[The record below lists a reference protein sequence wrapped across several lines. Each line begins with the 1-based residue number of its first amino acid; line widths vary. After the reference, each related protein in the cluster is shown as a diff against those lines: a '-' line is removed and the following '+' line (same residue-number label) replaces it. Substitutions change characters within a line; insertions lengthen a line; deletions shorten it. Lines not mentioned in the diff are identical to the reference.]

1 MEHASTTALAYLR
14 TSSAANVH
22 GDSSERQRAAITGY
36 AARYGIDI
44 VGEFYDAAVSGA
56 DPVETRPGFAGLLD
70 RIEDNGVRL
79 VIVEDPSRFAR
90 DLVAQELGVLL
101 MASRGVKVVTAN
113 GDDLTETTDP
123 SRIMMRQIAGAFA
136 QYEKARLVGKLK
148 AARDRKSEAVGKR
161 IEGQKG
167 FAGHRPEIFE
177 AIRAIRAAAPAASM
191 RQIAE
196 LLAREGYT
204 SRTGKVFAA
213 NQIARLLAKDRLDRP
228 DYTVLV

>member
-1 MEHASTTALAYLR
+1 MEHALHALAYLR

-22 GDSSERQRAAITGY
+22 GDSSGRQRAAITGY
-36 AARYGIDI
+36 AARNGIEV

-56 DPVETRPGFAGLLD
+56 DPVETRAGFAAMLD
-70 RIEDNGVRL
+70 RIEGNGVRL
-79 VIVEDPSRFAR
+79 VIVEDASRFAR

-101 MASRGVKVVTAN
+101 MQSRGVKVITAT

-136 QYEKARLVGKLK
+136 QYEKARLIGKLK

-167 FAGHRPEIFE
+167 FAVHRPEIFE
-177 AIRAIRAAAPAASM
+177 AVREIRAAAPAAST

-196 LLAREGYT
+196 LLARDGFV
-204 SRTGKVFAA
+204 SRNGKVFAPT
-213 NQIARLLAKDRLDRP
+213 QIARLLARIN
-228 DYTVLV
+228 

>member
-1 MEHASTTALAYLR
+1 MEHANTALAYLR

-22 GDSSERQRAAITGY
+22 GDSSDRQRSAITGY
-36 AARYGIDI
+36 AARNGIEI

-56 DPVETRPGFAGLLD
+56 DPVETRPGFAAMLD
-70 RIEDNGVRL
+70 RIESNGVRL
-79 VIVEDPSRFAR
+79 VIVEDASRFAR
-90 DLVAQELGVLL
+90 DLVAQELGVLV
-101 MASRGVKVVTAN
+101 MTARGVKVITAN

-123 SRIMMRQIAGAFA
+123 SRIMMRQIAGAFS

-148 AARDRKSEAVGKR
+148 AARDRKSAALGRR

-177 AIRAIRAAAPAASM
+177 AVRAIRAAAPAAST

-196 LLAREGYT
+196 LLAREGFT
-204 SRTGKVFAA
+204 SRTGKVFAP
-213 NQIARLLAKDRLDRP
+213 NQIARLLARIN
-228 DYTVLV
+228 